1 MAGTELKGRPLRF
14 ALAYLEKPIGA
25 HAAIAA
31 GYGEKYAAERAV
43 ELLNR
48 PDVKTYLAERT
59 GKLLVVNDAT
69 VERITRE
76 LAAIGFADLT
86 SIFVDSPDGP
96 RLRPLRE
103 WPAEIRQCIAS
114 IETTRQATRIKAVAG
129 DEPGEPESLVETAE
143 IVTKIKLW
151 PKVQALELLARY
163 RKMLDAGAGDPSA
176 PRQVFVGMQVTVAP
190 GAQANIQ
197 VVAPTAPKGGT

>member
-1 MAGTELKGRPLRF
+1 MKHPG
-14 ALAYLEKPIGA
+14 
-25 HAAIAA
+25 
-31 GYGEKYAAERAV
+31 
-43 ELLNR
+43 
-48 PDVKTYLAERT
+48 VKAYLAEKT
-59 GKLLVVNDAT
+59 GKAEAVVVAD
-69 VERITRE
+69 VDRITRE

-114 IETTRQATRIKAVAG
+114 IETSRQATRIKAVAG

-143 IVTKIKLW
+143 IITKIKLW
-151 PKVQALELLARY
+151 PKVQALEILARY

-190 GAQANIQ
+190 GASANIQ
-197 VVAPTAPKGGT
+197 VNAPAKGE